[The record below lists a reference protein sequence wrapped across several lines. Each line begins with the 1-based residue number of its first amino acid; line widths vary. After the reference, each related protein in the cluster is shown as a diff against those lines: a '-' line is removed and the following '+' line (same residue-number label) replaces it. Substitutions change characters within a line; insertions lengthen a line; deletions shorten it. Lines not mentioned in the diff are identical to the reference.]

1 MKKVRFT
8 FLFTVLFLAGCWDSV
23 KLEERAFIVGT
34 ALDFAEDAE
43 RKQNEA
49 PTLEVTNQIVIPS
62 GIGFSNMLG
71 GSSTDKPFM
80 NVTSVGKSIY
90 SLDKEVFAKTNKI
103 PYYEHFLLLI
113 ISEEMAKK
121 EYLLP
126 KLLDSYIRDPHVR
139 RATKVVIAKDDAH
152 SILNFKTDANEVPII
167 FLDELLEQNEK
178 HAGFLKPIVL
188 GELEEFHL
196 QNNSYVLPYVELDEQ
211 IENKR
216 GAVFHGQEQKM
227 VGTLNANELQ
237 GLAILMG
244 EAKENI
250 VDFTLRD
257 EALAFEID
265 SIRRNITVDPSNVD
279 QIKIS
284 YELYLRGSIRDSA
297 SNLNFDNPYTV
308 AVVEHLIREKINE
321 VLKQTIT
328 KAQKELEADIFG
340 IWRQLEMKH
349 YQTWL
354 AIKDDWEHGE
364 KYFPKA
370 SFTIDTEINLY
381 SVGTSNKTN

>member
-1 MKKVRFT
+1 
-8 FLFTVLFLAGCWDSV
+8 
-23 KLEERAFIVGT
+23 
-34 ALDFAEDAE
+34 
-43 RKQNEA
+43 
-49 PTLEVTNQIVIPS
+49 
-62 GIGFSNMLG
+62 
-71 GSSTDKPFM
+71 
-80 NVTSVGKSIY
+80 
-90 SLDKEVFAKTNKI
+90 
-103 PYYEHFLLLI
+103 
-113 ISEEMAKK
+113 
-121 EYLLP
+121 
-126 KLLDSYIRDPHVR
+126 
-139 RATKVVIAKDDAH
+139 
-152 SILNFKTDANEVPII
+152 
-167 FLDELLEQNEK
+167 
-178 HAGFLKPIVL
+178 
-188 GELEEFHL
+188 
-196 QNNSYVLPYVELDEQ
+196 
-211 IENKR
+211 
-216 GAVFHGQEQKM
+216 GQEQKM

-265 SIRRNITVDPSNVD
+265 SIRRTITVDPSNVD

-297 SNLNFDNPYTV
+297 SILTFDNPYTV
-308 AVVEHLIREKINE
+308 AVVEHLSREKINE

-381 SVGTSNKTN
+381 SVG